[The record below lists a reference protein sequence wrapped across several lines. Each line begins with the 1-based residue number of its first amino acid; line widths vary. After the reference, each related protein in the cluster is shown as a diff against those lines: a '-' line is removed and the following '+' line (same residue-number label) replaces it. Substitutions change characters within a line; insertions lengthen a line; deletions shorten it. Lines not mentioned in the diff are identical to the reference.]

1 MESKTLKDI
10 LDGDNDVEIEDS
22 ENKELADLNHMDKA
36 QDDDKIDPEL
46 CNECQDMRIE
56 VECKDCE
63 ENYCGGCYELV
74 HSGGKRKTHDSKKL
88 YNDEANTTKA
98 TNGDDAQQ
106 EDDEDIDADVDD
118 EQTTPIPT
126 DNSVNR
132 KLVES
137 IKKQVKYIPLRL
149 TPEERHLLHLLEAA
163 LSVSQ
168 YTDKVDIISHSSKS
182 KRIVSQ
188 LKEMCSV
195 LAGLVVA
202 SNLKTGQQL
211 IENKN
216 FEDNAEWYKS
226 IFEIG
231 RRYKIMNPERMRE
244 NFGKLCYMVM
254 DSRLPEIE
262 GHMEFNL
269 YKPIKTV
276 HSYLSSRPDDEGKA
290 LGLFDDELIIYAT
303 AEISPVGKSR
313 YQIQR
318 DIKLKESSIEKLSSK
333 YSSHKGFTK
342 EEIRQVLY
350 SIGDYNAYTHMN
362 RKPILRFLQRLE
374 QFQDPEI
381 KHKFSIGIQYGRSGS
396 RLTHDHDRQLQYVQQ
411 SLTLWSIIQRE
422 MIHLWSIADD
432 DLFNGTSYKLSFTGQ
447 GLHRVKACPSLY
459 KEMYKILGECKAKCS
474 SWIGSSVVHLGDDA
488 VPNALFFLDK
498 YIQVPNIL
506 IPIDQCLLKIDD
518 LNKDPFTKRYIED
531 QFGDSEKLKLTILQ
545 DAYAHMFDGSGAD
558 NFYMSGSCIDGR
570 LTSAWNHTN
579 QISKKPYYKIFLLT
593 GFIGFNGSDGF

>member
-303 AEISPVGKSR
+303 AEISPVDKSR